1 MAGLT
6 VALKEWAIAVEALLA
21 GELILLLRKGGIR
34 DRGRQFQVQS
44 DRALL
49 FSTLEHQRPAL
60 LKPPW
65 SESPLSVPGQHPT
78 PALGVSSATIQFQ
91 GWADITHVLPLRD
104 GDQVARLTPFHIW
117 TPQWVTERMAW
128 KPERPIYLLL
138 LRVYRLSQP
147 VSLPF
152 HPTYGGCR
160 SWVTVQ
166 EPVEGMGSEPVLA
179 DGDYRDRVSAVLAAL
194 A

>member
-6 VALKEWAIAVEALLA
+6 VALKEWAIAVDALLA

-34 DRGRQFQVQS
+34 DRGSQFQVQT

-49 FSTLEHQRPAL
+49 FPTLEHQRPAL
-60 LKPPW
+60 LKSPW
-65 SESPLSVPGQHPT
+65 RDGPRLDPENHPVPSLAVDST
-78 PALGVSSATIQFQ
+78 PIQFQ
-91 GWADITHVLPLRD
+91 GWADITHVLPLSD

-128 KPERPIYLLL
+128 QPARPIYALL
-138 LRVYRLSQP
+138 LRVYRLPQP

-152 HPTYGGCR
+152 HPTYSGCR

-179 DGDYRDRVSAVLAAL
+179 DGDYRDRVLAVLATIT
-194 A
+194 